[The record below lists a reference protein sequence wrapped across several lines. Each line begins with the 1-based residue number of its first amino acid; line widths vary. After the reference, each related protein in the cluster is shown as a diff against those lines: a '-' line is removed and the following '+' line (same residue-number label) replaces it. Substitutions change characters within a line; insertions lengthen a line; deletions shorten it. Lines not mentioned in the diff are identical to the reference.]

1 MRQSYIKGSTLRT
14 PYLIATSQIHIW
26 ATGGTLLWK
35 RILFPVCHHFHK
47 DPWNDKFTQ
56 TCASSDG
63 SSQNNKYR
71 ESQFSITISHSFKF
85 IKRFCRN
92 IVLHSQN
99 NTKLP
104 TWLQHILPRRLQ
116 HQFLWR
122 SASVSQQKWLIWSH
136 PLHFFKT
143 RGPTLSPV
151 ALLCLTWV
159 PSQRGNVPDRQHLP
173 THHPT

>member
-1 MRQSYIKGSTLRT
+1 
-14 PYLIATSQIHIW
+14 
-26 ATGGTLLWK
+26 
-35 RILFPVCHHFHK
+35 
-47 DPWNDKFTQ
+47 
-56 TCASSDG
+56 
-63 SSQNNKYR
+63 
-71 ESQFSITISHSFKF
+71 
-85 IKRFCRN
+85 
-92 IVLHSQN
+92 
-99 NTKLP
+99 LP